1 MKEPYIRELRMGVGV
16 MTDEKIIELYFV
28 RNEVA
33 IEETD
38 RKYGAY
44 CFQISNNIL
53 NCREDSEECVN
64 DTWLKTWDSIP
75 PTRPQ
80 CFRLFLARIVRN
92 LSFNKYKAK
101 YTDKRGNGEIALI
114 LDELEEC
121 IAGKNDVE
129 DFCMTKELQNTLDMF
144 VCSLPERECNV
155 FVRRY
160 FYSDSIRDISIR
172 YELSENN
179 VRVML
184 NRTRNK
190 LKVRLEKEGYFV

>member
-1 MKEPYIRELRMGVGV
+1 

-75 PTRPQ
+75 PTKPQ

-92 LSFNKYKAK
+92 LSFNK
-101 YTDKRGNGEIALI
+101 
-114 LDELEEC
+114 
-121 IAGKNDVE
+121 
-129 DFCMTKELQNTLDMF
+129 
-144 VCSLPERECNV
+144 
-155 FVRRY
+155 
-160 FYSDSIRDISIR
+160 
-172 YELSENN
+172 
-179 VRVML
+179 
-184 NRTRNK
+184 
-190 LKVRLEKEGYFV
+190 LKVRLEKEGGSQHLSIEKGYKLGENEDEYECKLKK

>member
-1 MKEPYIRELRMGVGV
+1 

-28 RNEVA
+28 RNEMA

-75 PTRPQ
+75 PTKPQ

-121 IAGKNDVE
+121 IAGTNDVE
-129 DFCMTKELQNTLDMF
+129 DFYMTKELQSTLNIF
-144 VCSLPERECNV
+144 VCSLPKRECNV

-160 FYSDSIRDISIR
+160 FYSDSIKDISKR
-172 YELSENN
+172 YDLSENN

-190 LKVRLEKEGYFV
+190 LKARLEKEGYFV

>member
-1 MKEPYIRELRMGVGV
+1 
-16 MTDEKIIELYFV
+16 MTDEKIIGLYLE
-28 RNEVA
+28 RSETA
-33 IEETD
+33 IAETD
-38 RKYGAY
+38 KKYGAY
-44 CFQISNNIL
+44 CFRISNNIL

-75 PTRPQ
+75 PTLPQ
-80 CFRLFLARIVRN
+80 RFRLFLAKIVRN

-101 YTDKRGNGEIALI
+101 HTDKRGNGELELI

-129 DFCMTKELQNTLDMF
+129 EFCMAKELQKTLNAF
-144 VCSLPERECNV
+144 VCSLPEKECNV

-160 FYSDSIRDISIR
+160 FYSDSIKDISKR
-172 YELSENN
+172 YGLSENN
-179 VRVML
+179 IRVML

-190 LKVRLEKEGYFV
+190 LKVRLEKEGYLA

>member
-1 MKEPYIRELRMGVGV
+1 
-16 MTDEKIIELYFV
+16 MTDEKIIELYFA

-38 RKYGAY
+38 RKYGMY

-64 DTWLKTWDSIP
+64 DTWLKTWGSIP
-75 PTRPQ
+75 PTKPQ

-101 YTDKRGNGEIALI
+101 YTDKRGTGEIALI

-129 DFCMTKELQNTLDMF
+129 DFYMTKELQSTINMF

-160 FYSDSIRDISIR
+160 FYSDSIKDISKR
-172 YELSENN
+172 YDLSENN

-190 LKVRLEKEGYFV
+190 LKVRLKKEGYFV

>member
-1 MKEPYIRELRMGVGV
+1 

-64 DTWLKTWDSIP
+64 DTWLKTWGSIP
-75 PTRPQ
+75 PTKPQ

-129 DFCMTKELQNTLDMF
+129 DFCMTKELQSTLDMF

-160 FYSDSIRDISIR
+160 FYSDSIKDISKR
-172 YELSENN
+172 YDLSENN

-190 LKVRLEKEGYFV
+190 LKVRLEKEGYFI

>member
-1 MKEPYIRELRMGVGV
+1 MA
-16 MTDEKIIELYFV
+16 MTDEKIIRLYFE
-28 RNEVA
+28 RNEAA

-38 RKYGAY
+38 KRYGGY

-75 PTRPQ
+75 PTHPQ
-80 CFRLFLARIVRN
+80 CFRLFLAKIVRN

-101 YTDKRGNGEIALI
+101 YTNKRGNGEITYI

-121 IAGKNDVE
+121 IAGQNDIE
-129 DFCMTKELQNTLDMF
+129 ESYMKKELENTLNDF
-144 VCSLPERECNV
+144 VCSLPEREGNV

-160 FYSDSIRDISIR
+160 FYSDSIKEISNR
-172 YELSENN
+172 YRLSENN

-190 LKVRLEKEGYFV
+190 LRSRLEKEGYFV

>member
-1 MKEPYIRELRMGVGV
+1 

-121 IAGKNDVE
+121 IAGKSDVE
-129 DFCMTKELQNTLDMF
+129 DFCMTKELQSTLDMF
-144 VCSLPERECNV
+144 VCSLPEREGNV

-160 FYSDSIRDISIR
+160 FYSDSIKDISKR
-172 YELSENN
+172 YNLSENN

-190 LKVRLEKEGYFV
+190 LKVRLEKEGYFVWKEKICMKDLEH

>member
-1 MKEPYIRELRMGVGV
+1 

-121 IAGKNDVE
+121 IAGKSDVE
-129 DFCMTKELQNTLDMF
+129 DFCMTKELQSTLDMF
-144 VCSLPERECNV
+144 VCSLPEREGNV

-160 FYSDSIRDISIR
+160 FYSDSIKDISKQ
-172 YELSENN
+172 YNLSENN